1 MRAKADD
8 QGVISITN
16 DDKVK
21 TVCLNIAVVDT
32 TISPSLNKENSS
44 LTNLERYKR
53 KCESGSEGGSSHNY
67 STSVG

>member
-1 MRAKADD
+1 MI
-8 QGVISITN
+8 GITN

-21 TVCLNIAVVDT
+21 TVCLNTAVVD
-32 TISPSLNKENSS
+32 IAIGKLLKKENSS

-53 KCESGSEGGSSHNY
+53 KCESGSEDGSSLHY